1 MQEIEV
7 KTITKKPA
15 EIEFNHEELLEDLE
29 QNLKK
34 YDGLTFTE
42 SETPEIRKTLA
53 ELRKGAKA
61 VDRYRIDTKKELNK
75 PITEFESKCKDIVKR
90 FDNRIHSLDEQLKD
104 YEKQWREKR
113 IVKVQEII
121 ANVLNESNL
130 NEKYAAKLVV
140 DDDHLKKNIT
150 NNRLKEMIEFQA
162 DGLLQEQ
169 EKEQADRDMIETYV
183 KLKNSEYSVNLSIE
197 SYLSQLE
204 FKDAQSV
211 KNTINKDVENEL
223 ARREREMERQT
234 QKEAEKKRE
243 EELKFEKQDYAVDD
257 IPFEP
262 SVAEMNE
269 PVDDLPFGDIE
280 EKPTTRADYVVITEK
295 ENHKLIIDFLNKNNI
310 EFTIENEV
318 PF

>member
-1 MQEIEV
+1 GSI
-7 KTITKKPA
+7 
-15 EIEFNHEELLEDLE
+15 
-29 QNLKK
+29 
-34 YDGLTFTE
+34 
-42 SETPEIRKTLA
+42 
-53 ELRKGAKA
+53 
-61 VDRYRIDTKKELNK
+61 
-75 PITEFESKCKDIVKR
+75 
-90 FDNRIHSLDEQLKD
+90 DEQLKD
-104 YEKQWREKR
+104 YEKQWKEKR
-113 IVKVQEII
+113 IVKVQEVI

-130 NEKYAAKLVV
+130 NEKYAARLVV
-140 DDDHLKKNIT
+140 DDDHLKKNVT
-150 NNRLKEMIEFQA
+150 DNRLREMIEFQA
-162 DGLLQEQ
+162 DSLLQEQ
-169 EKEQADRDMIETYV
+169 EKEQADQDMIETYV

-223 ARREREMERQT
+223 ARQEQEMEKQA

-310 EFTIENEV
+310 EFTIENEM

>member
-1 MQEIEV
+1 
-7 KTITKKPA
+7 
-15 EIEFNHEELLEDLE
+15 
-29 QNLKK
+29 LKK

-61 VDRYRIDTKKELNK
+61 GDRYRFDTKKEVSE
-75 PITEFESKCKDIVKR
+75 PITEFEKKCKESVKK
-90 FDNRIHSLDEQLKD
+90 FDERIGSLDEHLKD
-104 YEKQWREKR
+104 YEKQWKENR
-113 IVKVQEII
+113 IVKVQEVI

-130 NEKYAAKLVV
+130 KEKYAARLVV
-140 DDDHLKKNIT
+140 DDDHLKKNVT
-150 NNRLKEMIEFQA
+150 DNRLREMIEFQA

-183 KLKNSEYSVNLSIE
+183 KLKNSEYSVNLSFE

-211 KNTINKDVENEL
+211 KNTIKKDVENEL
-223 ARREREMERQT
+223 ARREREMERKA

-262 SVAEMNE
+262 SMSEIDE
-269 PVDDLPFGDIE
+269 PEEDSNGNGIIKEYEVIATKEKHDMLFEFMKNNDISFNQITTEELPF
-280 EKPTTRADYVVITEK
+280 
-295 ENHKLIIDFLNKNNI
+295 
-310 EFTIENEV
+310 
-318 PF
+318 